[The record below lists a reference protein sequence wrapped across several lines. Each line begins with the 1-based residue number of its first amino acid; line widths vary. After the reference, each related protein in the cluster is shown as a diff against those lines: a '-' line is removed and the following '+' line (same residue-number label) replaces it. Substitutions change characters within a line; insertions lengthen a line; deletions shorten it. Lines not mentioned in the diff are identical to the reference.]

1 MSIKTGENILYTSV
15 VAVIIIMARED
26 LSNTTIT
33 TLRESADSCTAT
45 TTFGDNTYQRLSE
58 PNTSSEYM
66 KIPEASAE
74 IKYEAVKPPARKRN
88 LPPPPLP
95 QPLSQLTPD
104 SSPPLQPLH
113 KESEAEESSSQQ
125 KLPIRNYYK
134 LALVFVCV
142 ILAFFV
148 LLSLVSLAFVMF
160 NMRDIKMSN
169 ALINNLTVEINS
181 LERKLQAQL
190 GIHVDSLSSEINFLK
205 NITSTLEGDYND
217 LYLKHT
223 SDLNSISTQLNANST
238 SLSLRATNLENNY
251 SSIQEQLNANST
263 SLSLRATDLEAKYM
277 ELNSTQNILLQT
289 AFLVSVIVADLAGLK
304 SNLGNVNLYS
314 RCITSE
320 RRSTVRERTNDWY
333 TITTFSLSIAVS
345 VSQIECTHIHVH
357 PCICAR

>member
-1 MSIKTGENILYTSV
+1 MPIKTGENILYTSV

-45 TTFGDNTYQRLSE
+45 TTFGDNLYQSLSE

-88 LPPPPLP
+88 LPPLLP
-95 QPLSQLTPD
+95 RPLSQLTPD

-142 ILAFFV
+142 IFAFFV
-148 LLSLVSLAFVMF
+148 LLSLVSLAFVMS

-169 ALINNLTVEINS
+169 ALINNLTVEIKY

-205 NITSTLEGDYND
+205 NTTSTLEGDYND
-217 LYLKHT
+217 LYLKHA

-263 SLSLRATDLEAKYM
+263 SLSLRATDLEAKYV

-314 RCITSE
+314 GCITNE
-320 RRSTVRERTNDWY
+320 RRSTVRERTIDWY
-333 TITTFSLSIAVS
+333 TITTLSLSIAVS
-345 VSQIECTHIHVH
+345 VSQIECTHIHAH